1 MKSLESL
8 RNKQGKLWLN
18 VGAGSYAMPE
28 FVNIDNSTF
37 LQLLAWYPVL
47 KPFIGKRRCSG
58 FEDYR
63 KALKVAPYLTYDCGK
78 PLPLPTE
85 SVDHILTSHF
95 LEHLYQ
101 ADAANV
107 VRGFHR
113 ILKPGG
119 TLHVIVPDLAYR
131 ARRYVEK
138 IGRDEEA
145 AGELV
150 DSLLFTKR
158 ERPGLLLRW
167 REFVGGFG
175 LLHRWMYDET
185 SMRAM
190 VEKAGFVIAAEN
202 NSPSAEWRKQD
213 NASQVNLLAVKAP
226 QKVASSE

>member
-8 RNKQGKLWLN
+8 KNKQGEIWLN
-18 VGAGSYAMPE
+18 VGAGSYAMAD

-37 LQLLAWYPVL
+37 LQLLPWHPLL
-47 KPFIGKRRCSG
+47 KPFIGKRRRAG
-58 FEDYR
+58 FEEYR
-63 KALKVAPYLTYDCGK
+63 KALKVAPYLTCDCGK
-78 PLPLPTE
+78 PLPLPTA

-95 LEHLYQ
+95 LEHLYK
-101 ADAANV
+101 AEAECV

-113 ILKPGG
+113 ILKSGG

-138 IGRDEEA
+138 LGSQEA

-158 ERPGLLLRW
+158 ERPGFLLRW

-175 LLHRWMYDET
+175 LLHRWMYDEPA
-185 SMRAM
+185 MRAM
-190 VEKAGFVIAAEN
+190 LEGAGFVIAAGD
-202 NSPSAEWRKQD
+202 NSPSAQWRKED
-213 NASQVNLLAVKAP
+213 DESQVNLLAVK
-226 QKVASSE
+226 E